1 MSNTCTKVH
10 LRRCEY
16 AGDKISLYL
25 DYWPPIR
32 NPYTNRL
39 TRRES
44 LGIVIYANPKNE
56 AQRRFNREMEEKAE
70 AIRCVRYQSLINEQ
84 FGFLDK
90 AKQKMDFVA
99 YFERKAHLKYD
110 KWKYV
115 LMHFKN
121 FCGGKCTFGE
131 ITQEFCE
138 EFREYL
144 LYANNLRYPDK
155 EVPLSQ
161 NSASGY
167 WATFRA
173 LLKMAFKEKFIPE
186 NFDEHL
192 DGIKWQ
198 EVRKEYF
205 TIEEMKKLAATPCES
220 ARRLW
225 HSAAS
230 RAQVLSSKVSADAWQ
245 LLHSRSGS
253 NRPVSTKRCRS
264 TRCATRMP
272 PTSSH

>member
-10 LRRCEY
+10 LRRREY
-16 AGDKISLYL
+16 VGDKISLYL

-115 LMHFKN
+115 LMHFKH
-121 FCGGKCTFGE
+121 FCGVNAPSAKS
-131 ITQEFCE
+131 
-138 EFREYL
+138 
-144 LYANNLRYPDK
+144 LR
-155 EVPLSQ
+155 
-161 NSASGY
+161 NSARS
-167 WATFRA
+167 
-173 LLKMAFKEKFIPE
+173 
-186 NFDEHL
+186 
-192 DGIKWQ
+192 
-198 EVRKEYF
+198 
-205 TIEEMKKLAATPCES
+205 
-220 ARRLW
+220 
-225 HSAAS
+225 
-230 RAQVLSSKVSADAWQ
+230 
-245 LLHSRSGS
+245 SGS
-253 NRPVSTKRCRS
+253 ICSTPTTS
-264 TRCATRMP
+264 VIQTRRFPYRKTRRRVTGP
-272 PTSSH
+272 HSVLC